1 MMAISTGI
9 TMPRPQKTKPLRPT
23 GQATWNSAERKCAT
37 KLAFYAELEKYSAI
51 GNSPAQCAQRNAL
64 CEVWRDLFNIVYC
77 DGKRS
82 KVLDQGMKLRLI
94 KVGRG
99 LFYVYWLGH

>member
-23 GQATWNSAERKCAT
+23 AQATWNSAERKCAT

-64 CEVWRDLFNIVYC
+64 CGVWPTKQLSALDNELTC
-77 DGKRS
+77 D
-82 KVLDQGMKLRLI
+82 VLCTSSPLLELRGGCWHIQALA
-94 KVGRG
+94 G
-99 LFYVYWLGH
+99 